1 MTAIETHQG
10 NNRLIASLRPEVGS
24 IGSAQDALDMMMQ
37 VHYETGCRAMVIPAD
52 ADAFAPAFFD
62 LKSRLAGD
70 ILQKAVNYTIQL
82 VIWGDY
88 AQYPSRALAAFIT
101 ESHRG
106 RAVFFAADEA
116 QSIRWLEEKA

>member
-1 MTAIETHQG
+1 MTAIEIYQG
-10 NNRLIASLRPEVGS
+10 TNRPIAVLRPEADS
-24 IGSAQDALDMMMQ
+24 IGSAQDVLDLMMQ

-52 ADAFAPAFFD
+52 AFAPAFFY

-70 ILQKAVNYTIQL
+70 ILQKTVNDNIQL
-82 VIWGDY
+82 AIWGDY